1 VHTSRVRCLLVF
13 LCCVVGG
20 VAGRLAAVEVTL
32 ASPLTT
38 VVPLDTTVT
47 GPRVVTVRIQVPEG
61 GPADLGLGVVVRDP
75 NGRWFQRAASGALVA
90 GEQVMTFRIDST
102 DFAEAHPLPARL
114 GPADLEFCNQT
125 AVFLWSAAA
134 NRSVIQVEAQV
145 EPIPPT
151 LPDAE
156 LRDMKLPGWNIAQ
169 NNCHVRSGER
179 WELSVTP
186 APFPVNPFDP
196 DAFTL
201 SAQIIGPDG
210 AYTIAGFATQE
221 VVLQDRG
228 DRQRAER
235 RGDMRYALRFRPPT
249 AGRYAI
255 RLTGTWADGSTCS
268 AELPPLI
275 AEGPPS
281 APVVAVDATDPRF
294 FQLNGKLWWPI
305 GLNLHSTFDLRSRE
319 VLATTLTPPRGT
331 LVYDALFPRLAAAGI
346 DACEIWLSSW
356 NLALEWRADWPEYE
370 GIGRYNLGNAARL
383 DAVLDAA
390 WTHGIRVNLVIN
402 NHGQA
407 SAKTD
412 KEWNDSPW
420 NTDNGGPLDQAADIF
435 TDPRSL
441 VAQDHLRRYIIA
453 RYADHPAIL
462 GWKLWSEVNLTA
474 GKGEP
479 LIQWFA
485 DASARWRALDPYH
498 HLCAPHWSGSYRN
511 VTSGIAALDDLGYLC
526 IDAYRGIDRTG
537 SQWQSIA
544 ALMGDS
550 IHDASRGLKR
560 WHKPVLTTEYG
571 LSGKG
576 PEQVRRIDLRLAGF
590 SALVSGH
597 AGAPMTW
604 WWEWVDQKEL
614 WADFIALRR
623 FITGED
629 LRGGRSVEM
638 SARGGPG
645 TAYWCRAWVHPG
657 RMLGYVVDSV
667 YAGTGVT
674 RPVASVDILLGDAIA
689 AGSLRLQWVD
699 ADTGLTLEQ
708 VDIEHPGGP
717 LHLATPAFTHHL
729 AWKLW
734 RPDAEPAA
742 PSSEMSSEISGEQ

>member
-1 VHTSRVRCLLVF
+1 MHTPWVRCLF
-13 LCCVVGG
+13 FCLCCVFGS
-20 VAGRLAAVEVTL
+20 AAERLAAAEITL

-47 GPRVVTVRIQVPEG
+47 GPRLVTVRVQVPDDA
-61 GPADLGLGVVVRDP
+61 PADLGLGVVVRDP
-75 NGRWFQRAASGALVA
+75 NGRWFQRTATGALVT
-90 GEQVMTFRIDST
+90 GDQVVTIRMDST
-102 DFAEAHPLPARL
+102 DIAEAHPLPARL

-125 AVFLWSAAA
+125 AIFLWSAAA

-145 EPIPPT
+145 EPIAPA
-151 LPDAE
+151 LPAAE
-156 LRDMKLPGWNIAQ
+156 LRDLTLPGWNIAQ
-169 NNCHVRSGER
+169 KCCQVRSGER
-179 WELSVTP
+179 WELAVTP

-201 SAQIIGPDG
+201 SAHITGPDG
-210 AYTIAGFATQE
+210 TYTIAGFATQE

-228 DRQRAER
+228 DRQHAER
-235 RGDMRYALRFRPPT
+235 RGDLHYALRFRPPT
-249 AGRYAI
+249 AGRYTI
-255 RLTGTWADGSTCS
+255 QLMGTWADGRTCL
-268 AELPPLI
+268 AELPALV

-281 APVVAVDATDPRF
+281 APVVAADDTDPRF
-294 FQLNGKLWWPI
+294 FQLNGKMWWPI
-305 GLNLHSTFDLRSRE
+305 GLNLHSTYDLRSRE

-356 NLALEWRADWPEYE
+356 NLSLEWRVDWPEFE

-390 WTHGIRVNLVIN
+390 WAQGIRVNLVIN

-412 KEWNDSPW
+412 KEWKDSPW
-420 NTDNGGPLDQAADIF
+420 NTENGGPLDQAADIF

-441 VAQDHLRRYIIA
+441 AAQDHLRRYIIA
-453 RYADHPAIL
+453 RFADHPAIL

-479 LIQWFA
+479 LVQWFT
-485 DASARWRALDPYH
+485 DASAAWRTLDPYH

-511 VTSGIAALDDLGYLC
+511 VSVGIAALDDIGYLC
-526 IDAYRGIDRTG
+526 IDAYRGIDRNG
-537 SQWQSIA
+537 SQWQPIVSLLDTSIN
-544 ALMGDS
+544 
-550 IHDASRGLKR
+550 DASRGLEK

-576 PEQVRRIDLRLAGF
+576 PEEVRRIDLRLAGF

-597 AGAPMTW
+597 AGSPMTW
-604 WWEWVDQKEL
+604 WWEWVDQNNL
-614 WADFIALRR
+614 WQNFVALRR
-623 FITGED
+623 FTTGED
-629 LRGGRSVEM
+629 LRGGRSVAM
-638 SARGGPG
+638 AAQGGPA
-645 TAYWCRAWVHPG
+645 TTYWCHAWVQPG
-657 RMLGYVVDSV
+657 RMLGYVVDAV

-674 RPVASVDILLGDAIA
+674 HPAASVDILLGDDIS
-689 AGSLRLQWVD
+689 AGSMQLQWVD
-699 ADTGLTLEQ
+699 PDTGLTLEL
-708 VDIEHPGGP
+708 VHLEHPGGP
-717 LHLATPAFTHHL
+717 LHLTTPAFADHL

-734 RPDAEPAA
+734 RPDPDSAA
-742 PSSEMSSEISGEQ
+742 PSSEISGER